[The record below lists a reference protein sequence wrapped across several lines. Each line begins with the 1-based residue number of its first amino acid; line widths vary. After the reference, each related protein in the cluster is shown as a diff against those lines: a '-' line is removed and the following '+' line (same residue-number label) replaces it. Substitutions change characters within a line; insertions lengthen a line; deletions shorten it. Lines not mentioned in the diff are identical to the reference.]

1 MRIYRCYFLSERD
14 GINEYENIEAHA
26 LDEAV
31 DRALALLRQTAEAQ
45 GNRDLGRTEPA
56 ISGQEKTA
64 RPIQNFCLGRN
75 GQSVHLKQSCDT
87 APGSPTG

>member
-45 GNRDLGRTEPA
+45 GDKIWE
-56 ISGQEKTA
+56 
-64 RPIQNFCLGRN
+64 
-75 GQSVHLKQSCDT
+75 
-87 APGSPTG
+87 